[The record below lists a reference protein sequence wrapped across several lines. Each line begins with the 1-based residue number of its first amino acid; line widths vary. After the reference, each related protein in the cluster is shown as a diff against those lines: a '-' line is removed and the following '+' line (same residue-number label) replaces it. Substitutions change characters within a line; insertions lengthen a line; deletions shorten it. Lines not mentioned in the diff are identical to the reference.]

1 MEICEIQWLP
11 GQCASWTRTGLDS
24 YLDLV
29 IAGQQQQQQVFS
41 VPYGDAP
48 QREWHHQK
56 CVCNP
61 KTQSWKTG
69 KSSEC
74 QTRFEGMGV
83 DVNVEELSAGQKLRI
98 AESAQHQ
105 RRGEL
110 LSSPPAW
117 NLSQSFALFFFLFS
131 HFCLCCALGPGAWF
145 GFDAISTAFTAL
157 LLSLLL
163 FRLCCLLN
171 RPLCRTSLPLS
182 LSLPSFPCLCN
193 IPYPFATTRK
203 KNTQRRQTTPLQDDS
218 DSDDED
224 EDMDQDDY
232 ADDDGVAF
240 ALTVLPSFP
249 SSITCLA
256 HPHPQRQDF
265 NSNWYCRHCYCC
277 CPPSRTLS
285 SPLCRSL
292 PPSLTHSAGDCLV
305 SI

>member
-29 IAGQQQQQQVFS
+29 IAGQQQQVFS

-56 CVCNP
+56 CVRNP

-83 DVNVEELSAGQKLRI
+83 DVNVDVEELSAGQKLRI

-105 RRGEL
+105 APEARRALVE
-110 LSSPPAW
+110 SSCLEFVPK
-117 NLSQSFALFFFLFS
+117 FRIVFFFLFS

-171 RPLCRTSLPLS
+171 RPLCRSSLPLS

-224 EDMDQDDY
+224 EDEDEDMDQDDY

-249 SSITCLA
+249 SSIACLA
-256 HPHPQRQDF
+256 HPHPQRQHF

-277 CPPSRTLS
+277 CPLS
-285 SPLCRSL
+285 RSL
-292 PPSLTHSAGDCLV
+292 
-305 SI
+305 